1 MKCDIVTRRVC
12 GLPATFGALLTLVST
27 STAYG
32 QTKIM
37 CLGASITNGYNQYA
51 SYRYPLW
58 FRLNAAGYDVDFVG
72 TRNLTCPAANCT
84 CNGAPATCFYP
95 LYDTEFDRDH
105 EGYCGWRTD
114 QVAAIAISVATS
126 ASPDVVLIHLGTNDI
141 GQMGAS
147 GVSNADTNLRLIIDR
162 IRSVRPN
169 VVILLSKL
177 IPIGA
182 TSGYAGAAGLVVP
195 LNDAIASIVLDKNTP
210 QSPVLLVDQFTGFDL
225 ASMMQADDLHPNTA
239 GEVRMAD
246 VWFSALVDVLGE
258 NESCENMF
266 AVPSVN
272 SLLALYT
279 FDDGDIADVSGAHNH
294 ACGECSI
301 PQTVPNGYEGWGL
314 SIDGLAYLRGDLA
327 ISPSLKPQLTMGAW
341 VRPYSVSAGQ
351 ALISHDNGGFDRTI
365 LIDYR
370 GGGIGWSAFAG
381 TGGGSNGT
389 SVVGYFPAIHN
400 QWQFVATVYDDA
412 AQTVLLYVDGAH
424 TSQPGAPGAGHPRLH
439 IGHEPFCNATGCG
452 NGECGLAGIIDN
464 VFFIGEVLSV
474 VRLDEIGMHG
484 YHRIPTCPV
493 FFKQPSCVASCDG
506 SNATFS
512 TDAGGSE
519 LIQQLTFQWRRNGQN
534 LIDGGNV
541 IGATS
546 PSLSLS
552 GVLLADAGQY
562 DCVVTNGC
570 GSATSNAVTLAVI
583 GSIPGDGNGD
593 GMADGLDIAGFVNAL
608 LSSPPG
614 SGAALCAYDLN
625 MDAAITTHDVPLFVN
640 FLLGS

>member
-1 MKCDIVTRRVC
+1 MKRNKVTRMTS
-12 GLPATFGALLTLVST
+12 GLPSALGALLTLVLT
-27 STAYG
+27 SAAYG

-58 FRLNAAGYDVDFVG
+58 FRLSAAGYDVDFVG
-72 TRNLTCPAANCT
+72 TRNTTCPSANCT

-114 QVAAIAISVATS
+114 QVAAIAVSVSTS

-147 GVSNADTNLRLIIDR
+147 GVSNSNTNLRLIIDR

-210 QSPVLLVDQFTGFDL
+210 QSPVFLVDQYTGFDL

-239 GEVRMAD
+239 GEERIAD
-246 VWFSALVDVLGE
+246 VWFSALVDVLGASE
-258 NESCENMF
+258 ACNNTF
-266 AVPSVN
+266 VVPPVN

-279 FDDGDIADVSGAHNH
+279 FDDGETADVSGAHNH

-301 PQTVPNGYEGWGL
+301 SQTVPDGYEGNGL
-314 SIDGLAYLRGDLA
+314 RLDGLAYLRGDLA
-327 ISPSLKPQLTMGAW
+327 INPSLKPQLTMGAW

-351 ALISHDNGGFDRTI
+351 ALISHDNGNFDRTI

-381 TGGGSNGT
+381 TGGGSNGS

-400 QWQFVATVYDDA
+400 QWQFVATVYDDV
-412 AQTVLLYVDGAH
+412 AQTVLLYVDGTY
-424 TSQPGAPGAGHPRLH
+424 TSQPGAPGSGHPRLH

-464 VFFIGEVLSV
+464 VFFIGEALSV
-474 VRLDEIGMHG
+474 ARLDEIRTYG
-484 YHRIPTCPV
+484 YHRVPTFPV
-493 FFKQPSCVASCDG
+493 IFKQPSCVVSCDG
-506 SNATFS
+506 NNTTFS
-512 TDAGGSE
+512 TDVGGSE
-519 LIQQLTFQWRRNGQN
+519 LIQPLTFQWRWNGQN
-534 LIDGGNV
+534 LMDGGHV
-541 IGATS
+541 TGATS
-546 PSLSLS
+546 PTLSLF
-552 GVLLADAGQY
+552 GVAQADAGQY
-562 DCVVTNGC
+562 DCIVTNGC

-593 GMADGLDIAGFVNAL
+593 GAADGLDIAGFVNAL
-608 LSSPPG
+608 LSSPLG

-625 MDAAITTHDVPLFVN
+625 MDAAITTNDLPPFVN
-640 FLLGS
+640 VLLGS

>member
-1 MKCDIVTRRVC
+1 MKRNKVTRQAP
-12 GLPATFGALLTLVST
+12 GLSSTIGALLTLVST
-27 STAYG
+27 STAHG

-72 TRNLTCPAANCT
+72 TRNTTCPSANCT

-114 QVAAIAISVATS
+114 QVAAIAVSVSTS

-147 GVSNADTNLRLIIDR
+147 GVSNANTNLRLIIDR

-169 VVILLSKL
+169 VVIVLSKL

-210 QSPVLLVDQFTGFDL
+210 QSPVFLVDQYTGFDL

-239 GEVRMAD
+239 GEERMAD
-246 VWFSALVDVLGE
+246 VWFSALVDVLGAS
-258 NESCENMF
+258 ESCINTF
-266 AVPSVN
+266 VVPSVN

-279 FDDGDIADVSGAHNH
+279 FDDGEIADVSGAHNH
-294 ACGECSI
+294 ACGECDS
-301 PQTVPNGYEGWGL
+301 PLVVPNGYEGEGVSL
-314 SIDGLAYLRGDLA
+314 NGLAYLRGDIA
-327 ISPSLKPQLTMGAW
+327 ISPSLKPRLTMGAW
-341 VRPYSVSAGQ
+341 VMPYSISSGQ
-351 ALISHDNGGFDRTI
+351 GLISHDNGSNGFDRTI
-365 LIDYR
+365 AIDHR
-370 GGGIGWSAFAG
+370 GGGIGWAAWAG
-381 TGGGSNGT
+381 PGGGTNG
-389 SVVGYFPAIHN
+389 SGVVGSFPAIHN
-400 QWQFVATVYDDA
+400 QWQFVAAVYDDD
-412 AQTVLLYVDGAH
+412 AQTVMLYVDGVF
-424 TSQPGAPGAGHPRLH
+424 TSQPGTPSSGHPRLH
-439 IGHEPFCNATGCG
+439 IGHKTSCNATGCG
-452 NGECGLAGIIDN
+452 DGDCGLAGALDN
-464 VFFIGEVLSV
+464 VFFVGEALSV
-474 VRLDEIGMHG
+474 PRLDEIRLGG

-493 FFKQPSCVASCDG
+493 IFKQPSCVSLCNSG
-506 SNATFS
+506 NATFAI
-512 TDAGGSE
+512 DAGGSE
-519 LIQQLTFQWRRNGQN
+519 LIEPLAFHWRKDGQI

-541 IGATS
+541 AGATT

-552 GVLLADAGQY
+552 NASLAETGYY
-562 DCVVTNGC
+562 DCIVTNDC
-570 GSATSNAVTLAVI
+570 GSATSNTVTLAVI

-593 GMADGLDIAGFVNAL
+593 GAADGLDIAGFVNAL

-614 SGAALCAYDLN
+614 SGAALCAYDVN
-625 MDAAITTHDVPLFVN
+625 MDAAVTTQDCP
-640 FLLGS
+640 GSP